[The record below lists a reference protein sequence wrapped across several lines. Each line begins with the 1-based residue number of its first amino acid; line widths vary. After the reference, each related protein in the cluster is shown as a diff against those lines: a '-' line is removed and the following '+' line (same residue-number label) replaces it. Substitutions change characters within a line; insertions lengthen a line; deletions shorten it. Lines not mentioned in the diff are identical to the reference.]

1 MFEEGYYIL
10 FSVDLRT
17 VTWGRLG
24 PQIAYLKKLTNSE
37 TRNSFLK
44 QQLALLF
51 SDCHGSM
58 ISACNAFEKGFEL
71 CVQVATESYKLH
83 SFKGALCSF
92 GEDVLIRREISSV
105 SSN

>member
-24 PQIAYLKKLTNSE
+24 PQIAYLKKLTNPE
-37 TRNSFLK
+37 TRNSFL
-44 QQLALLF
+44 LALLF
-51 SDCHGSM
+51 SDCHGRM
-58 ISACNAFEKGFEL
+58 ISACNAFEKGFNL
-71 CVQVATESYKLH
+71 CVQVATESHKLH
-83 SFKGALCSF
+83 PFKGPLRSF